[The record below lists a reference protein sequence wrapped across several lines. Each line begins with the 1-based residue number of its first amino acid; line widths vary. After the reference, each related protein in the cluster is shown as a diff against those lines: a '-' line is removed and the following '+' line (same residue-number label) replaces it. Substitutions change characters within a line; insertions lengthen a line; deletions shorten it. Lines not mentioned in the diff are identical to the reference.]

1 MRKGQNL
8 FVRRI
13 GSVLKALA
21 FSLCV
26 LVLSISG
33 AKAVDWPSDL
43 LNKVEELHTKAN
55 AKEDMPA
62 QLDGIPV
69 IDGAKAYELWKAGK
83 AIFLDNRVKSQ
94 YEAEHI
100 KGAKWFLTDEL
111 IKNPDKV
118 NELDK
123 NKEYVLYCNGVKC
136 WRSPA
141 AALLLKHAGFK
152 VLWYREGIPDW
163 KKRGYPV
170 E

>member
-1 MRKGQNL
+1 MRKGQNV
-8 FVRRI
+8 FVRRV
-13 GSVLKALA
+13 GYVLKALV
-21 FSLCV
+21 FSLFV
-26 LVLSISG
+26 LVFCYSG
-33 AKAVDWPSDL
+33 VKAADWPADL
-43 LNKVEELHTKAN
+43 LNKVDELHEKAK
-55 AKEDMPA
+55 AKEDMPS
-62 QLDGIPV
+62 QIDGITV
-69 IDGAKAYELWKAGK
+69 IDGAKAYELWKTGK
-83 AIFLDNRVKSQ
+83 AIFLDNRVKAQ

-100 KGAKWFLTDEL
+100 KGAKWFFTDEL

-123 NKEYVLYCNGVKC
+123 NKEYVVYCNGVKC

-141 AALLLKHAGFK
+141 AALLLKHTGFK